1 MYEAFKA
8 GRLGKNPTEFWY
20 QSELGFFDF
29 YVIPLA
35 KKIGE
40 CEVFG
45 VSSDEFLKYAQANR
59 AEWENKGEEI
69 VGELAETY
77 CKEKRGDV
85 ERNEVGKAK
94 RRRSSAGK

>member
-8 GRLGKNPTEFWY
+8 GRMEKNPAEFWY
-20 QSELGFFDF
+20 QGEIGFFDF

-40 CEVFG
+40 CEAFG

-59 AEWENKGEEI
+59 VEWESKGEE
-69 VGELAETY
+69 VVTELTEKY
-77 CKEKRGDV
+77 CKENQGQEIV
-85 ERNEVGKAK
+85 E
-94 RRRSSAGK
+94 